1 MAGEDLIELKFR
13 LADGTDIGPSKYN
26 PSTTVGSLKEKIIAQ
41 WPKGCKFF
49 YPLATLRKLFT
60 FQLSYQTAEIF
71 ERTFELSGI
80 SGEALK
86 MVVLLVITVTVLV
99 DSVSNKD
106 NAPKTINDVKLI
118 NAGKILEN
126 NKTLAES
133 RLPIG
138 ELPGAVITMHVVV
151 RPPFSDKNNGRFPKE
166 EQVLLYHPVM
176 PRSTVIRWYSWLQ
189 LAAETRTLEV
199 FCLTV
204 ICCFDVVVSH
214 SKCLVVQETVLAS
227 DMAQASF
234 KSSLKLPDVSSPLEP
249 AVNA

>member
-49 YPLATLRKLFT
+49 YPH
-60 FQLSYQTAEIF
+60 
-71 ERTFELSGI
+71 
-80 SGEALK
+80 
-86 MVVLLVITVTVLV
+86 
-99 DSVSNKD
+99 KD

-151 RPPFSDKNNGRFPKE
+151 RPPFSDKNNEKLQGDFPKKN
-166 EQVLLYHPVM
+166 
-176 PRSTVIRWYSWLQ
+176 RC
-189 LAAETRTLEV
+189 
-199 FCLTV
+199 FCTIL
-204 ICCFDVVVSH
+204 
-214 SKCLVVQETVLAS
+214 
-227 DMAQASF
+227 
-234 KSSLKLPDVSSPLEP
+234 
-249 AVNA
+249 